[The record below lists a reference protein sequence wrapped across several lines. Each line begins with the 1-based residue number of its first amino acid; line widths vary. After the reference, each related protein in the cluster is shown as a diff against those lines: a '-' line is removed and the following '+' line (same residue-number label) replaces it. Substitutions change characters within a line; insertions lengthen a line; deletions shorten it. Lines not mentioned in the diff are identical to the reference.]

1 MFSNGALS
9 TMADAQAVNLAKL
22 HNGDPGASGM
32 SNELT
37 GGAYTSKAV
46 VFGAASNGVR
56 TQIGTAVFDVP
67 AGATVAWVSFWNGGV
82 FVSRKQVTSEV
93 FAGAGTYTLQ
103 NATLTLA
110 NV

>member
-9 TMADAQAVNLAKL
+9 TMIDAQAVNLAKL
-22 HNGDPGASGM
+22 HNGDPGAAGT

-37 GGAYTSKAV
+37 GGSYASKAV
-46 VFGAASNGVR
+46 TFGAASNGVR
-56 TQIGTAVFDVP
+56 TQTGTAIFDVP
-67 AGATVAWVSFWNGGV
+67 AGATVAWVSFWNSGT
-82 FVSRKQVTSEV
+82 FVARKQVTSEV

-103 NATLTLA
+103 NSTLTLA

>member
-9 TMADAQAVNLAKL
+9 VMVDAQTVNLAKL
-22 HNGDPGASGM
+22 HNGDPGASGT
-32 SNELT
+32 SNELA
-37 GGAYTSKAV
+37 GGSYASKAV

-56 TQIGTAVFDVP
+56 TQTGTAIFDVP
-67 AGATVAWVSFWNGGV
+67 AGATVAWASFWNSGT

-103 NATLTLA
+103 NSTLTLA

>member
-9 TMADAQAVNLAKL
+9 TMIDAQTVNLAKL
-22 HNGDPGASGM
+22 HNGDPGASGT

-37 GGAYTSKAV
+37 GGSYVSKAV
-46 VFGAASNGVR
+46 TFGAAANGVR
-56 TQIGTAVFDVP
+56 TQTGTAIFDVP
-67 AGATVAWVSFWNGGV
+67 AGATVAWVSFWNSGV
-82 FVSRKQVTSEV
+82 FVARKQLTSEV

-103 NATLTLA
+103 NCTLTLA